1 MVADSVRVD
10 TEVVRAA
17 GRQAE
22 AAGGAATP
30 GSNHVQPSAADMVSV
45 GASTR
50 FTAQVSLARK
60 YTAMANVLAR
70 QFGVKLDASASAYD
84 EQEVRSAATLGRG
97 GGAAAAVPAGY
108 TGAPGHVVPADLV
121 AGGLGTD
128 LPAGEVP
135 ASPRDVARLIE
146 TGRAGTGKKTWEAVE
161 TSLRSEAKQLD
172 DAADKL
178 GQAIGTTGNGW
189 QAQSADAATTR
200 MRALQTWYQGHAKY
214 VQGLADQAKA
224 HVQNFSKALTDVPPY
239 RHVLDAERELKAALQ
254 SNARTGGA
262 QRVAVV
268 KAQVKVSKLYQ
279 ASTTGF
285 STYTFAEAAPSNP
298 KMPVP
303 PPDAPT
309 STVPPA
315 VPPAGPGDGPVGPP
329 QPQHSPKGAPLQPV
343 QGGPGVGEN
352 LTAGPT
358 WPPGAVDPSG
368 PANPLA
374 DALPQTAGGLPS
386 EVVPGIIGGVVGG
399 LGGLLG
405 GLAAAPQKALQGLE
419 QAAGPM
425 MSGLGQHPQAGEPQH
440 GGEQSPQSPEP
451 PAGDLPSP
459 GDLGAGGGGG
469 DAEPAGGGDM
479 PLAAPTEVASA
490 PPAAAPASAPSAP
503 TPAEAPAPAMGAVG
517 PMMPP
522 MRGTGEGAGPNNK
535 QLYQE
540 RKLKVVAP
548 ANSEPVKNRR
558 EGRAKP
564 TDRKNP

>member
-1 MVADSVRVD
+1 MADSIRVD

-17 GRQAE
+17 GRQAD

-30 GSNHVQPSAADMVSV
+30 GSDHVQPSAADMVSV

-50 FTAQVSLARK
+50 FTAQVTLARK
-60 YTAMANVLAR
+60 YTAMANAMAR
-70 QFGVKLDASASAYD
+70 QYGVKLDASAAAYD
-84 EQEVRSAATLGRG
+84 DQEVASAATLGRG
-97 GGAAAAVPAGY
+97 GAGGPGAVMYAGY
-108 TGAPGHVVPADLV
+108 TRPAGHVVPADLV
-121 AGGLGTD
+121 SGGMGTN
-128 LPAGEVP
+128 LPAGEAP

-146 TGRAGTGKKTWEAVE
+146 TGRAGTGKRTWEAVE
-161 TSLRSEAKQLD
+161 TSLRSEAKALD
-172 DAADKL
+172 DAAEQL
-178 GQAIGTTGNGW
+178 GKAIGTTGQGW
-189 QAQSADAATTR
+189 QATSADAATTR

-254 SNARTGGA
+254 SNARSGGA
-262 QRVAVV
+262 HRVAVV
-268 KAQVKVSKLYQ
+268 NAQVKVSKLYQ

-285 STYTFAEAAPSNP
+285 STYTFSEAVPEP
-298 KMPVP
+298 KMPAP
-303 PPDAPT
+303 PPAPP
-309 STVPPA
+309 SADVPPA
-315 VPPAGPGDGPVGPP
+315 APPKAAGDGPVGPP
-329 QPQHSPKGAPLQPV
+329 QPQHSPKSAPLDPV

-352 LTAGPT
+352 LTGGPT
-358 WPPGAVDPSG
+358 WPPGAVDPTG
-368 PANPLA
+368 PGNPLA

-425 MSGLGQHPQAGEPQH
+425 MSGLGQHPQGGEPQQ
-440 GGEQSPQSPEP
+440 GGEGSPPSPEP

-459 GDLGAGGGGG
+459 GDLGAGGGG
-469 DAEPAGGGDM
+469 DTEPAGGGDGPM
-479 PLAAPTEVASA
+479 AAPPEVAAA

-503 TPAEAPAPAMGAVG
+503 APAETPAPAMGAVG

-522 MRGTGEGAGPNNK
+522 MRGSGEGSGPNNK

-558 EGRAKP
+558 EGRTKP
-564 TDRKNP
+564 TDRKNQ